1 MLNSNLKSTLK
12 KWKLNEFEL
21 EISPKTLKSLFLSRF
36 FDRYLVKISL
46 ILNIFKS
53 AFQTWIQHKI
63 FKKMVYNAKFVKA
76 LFWPYSDF
84 SEIKSS
90 IRNHVDV
97 FEFFYSKI
105 FLSENAATPSVWLA
119 SVQYCSSLLYSRV

>member
-63 FKKMVYNAKFVKA
+63 FKKMVYNAKFFKV

-90 IRNHVDV
+90 IRNRVDD
-97 FEFFYSKI
+97 FEFFIDFFKWKRSNPKCVVGFCPI
-105 FLSENAATPSVWLA
+105 LFILTL
-119 SVQYCSSLLYSRV
+119 Q